1 MFLELEHVRIHF
13 RYQKWKYSP
22 FLEKA
27 LRLPKIRNHL
37 RGRKHYPSHPWNWY
51 IYLHEWLVFM
61 GNIASKPYI
70 YPTVG
75 VVYLHEWL
83 DASLYLP
90 TFGWGKSNKNHPNLG
105 SDPNV
110 KAVGLQASRGSLGFP
125 DPRMQRQ
132 RLWRKLPVE
141 PWCCGIAQ
149 AHGRMRLPGFGISG
163 DY

>member
-1 MFLELEHVRIHF
+1 
-13 RYQKWKYSP
+13 
-22 FLEKA
+22 
-27 LRLPKIRNHL
+27 
-37 RGRKHYPSHPWNWY
+37 
-51 IYLHEWLVFM
+51 M

-110 KAVGLQASRGSLGFP
+110 KAVGLQARPGPWQFGL
-125 DPRMQRQ
+125 PRPKDATSKVVEETSGRALV
-132 RLWRKLPVE
+132 LWNCPSTWEDETPRIWNK
-141 PWCCGIAQ
+141 
-149 AHGRMRLPGFGISG
+149 G
-163 DY
+163 DYWGKIPQQNLGWWNIIPFLAKYTPAIELTWRRPGKWDPGVM

>member
-51 IYLHEWLVFM
+51 IYRHEWLVFM

-110 KAVGLQASRGSLGFP
+110 KAVGLQARPGPWQFGL
-125 DPRMQRQ
+125 PRPKDATSKVVEETSGRALV
-132 RLWRKLPVE
+132 LWNCPSTWEDETPRIWNK
-141 PWCCGIAQ
+141 W
-149 AHGRMRLPGFGISG
+149 
-163 DY
+163 